1 MAGDSTDFYAALE
14 PFEDFAD
21 FVAFGD
27 YAPLPDDW
35 WMLIADVA
43 GSTQAI
49 REGRYKSVNMV
60 GASAIMAVLNVRGT
74 VEIPFA
80 FGGDGAT
87 LAVPPVLKDAACS
100 ALLALQARSRAMF
113 GLELRVGAV
122 ALADLHARGQDV
134 RLRKYRLSPGNHL
147 AMFAGDGVELAER
160 LVKTDQEGD
169 RHRLQADADVEA
181 APDLAGLSCRW
192 DPLVSSRGCMM
203 NVMVQATAADA
214 EEEGRVLAATIAAI
228 SGVLGHDLTDHA
240 PASRSSMHF
249 RWPPRG
255 LLLEARATAGP
266 KPVWR
271 RYLEVLVS
279 SLLQAWAE
287 RTGGR
292 IGPYD
297 APPYGEE
304 LRANTDFRK
313 YDGMFRT
320 LLDVTPAQAVA
331 IEAVL
336 EEGYRAGDLIYGTHT
351 APEALMTCL
360 LFDLE
365 QSEHVHFVDGGNGG
379 FAMAAVG
386 FKARLAGRAAAQP

>member
-1 MAGDSTDFYAALE
+1 MAGDSTGFYADLE
-14 PFEDFAD
+14 PFERFAD

-27 YAPLPDDW
+27 YTPLPDDW
-35 WMLIADVA
+35 WMLVADVT

-60 GASAIMAVLNVRGT
+60 GASAIMAVLNVRGA
-74 VEIPFA
+74 VEIPFV

-87 LAVPPVLKDAACS
+87 LAVPPVLKDAACR

-122 ALADLHARGQDV
+122 GLADLRARGQDV

-147 AMFAGDGVELAER
+147 AMFAGEGVNLAER
-160 LVKTDQEGD
+160 LVKTDLEGD
-169 RHRLQADADVEA
+169 RYRLQAGQDTPATPFLE
-181 APDLAGLSCRW
+181 GLSCRW
-192 DPLVSSRGCMM
+192 DPLVSTRGCML
-203 NVMVQATAADA
+203 NLMVQATAADA
-214 EEEGRVLAATIAAI
+214 AEEGRVLAATIAAI
-228 SGVLGHDLTDHA
+228 GDVLGRDLTEHA
-240 PASRSSMHF
+240 PANKGSMTF

-255 LLLEARATAGP
+255 LILEARATAGTR
-266 KPVWR
+266 PVWR

-287 RTGGR
+287 RTR
-292 IGPYD
+292 SRVGPYD
-297 APPYGEE
+297 APVYDEE

-320 LLDVTPAQAVA
+320 LLDVTAAQAAA

-336 EEGYRAGDLIYGTHT
+336 EEGYRAGDLVYGTHT

-386 FKARLAGRAAAQP
+386 FKARLAERASAQP